1 MMRRWFWTFWSAL
14 GYLAVGC
21 GVILAPMRDEH

>member
-1 MMRRWFWTFWSAL
+1 MLRRWLSMLGSAL

-21 GVILAPMRDEH
+21 GVILAPMHDES